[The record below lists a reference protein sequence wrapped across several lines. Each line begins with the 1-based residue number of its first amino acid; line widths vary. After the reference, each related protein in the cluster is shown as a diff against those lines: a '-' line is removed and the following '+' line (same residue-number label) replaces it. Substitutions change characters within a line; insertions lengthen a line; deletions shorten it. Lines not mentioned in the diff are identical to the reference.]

1 MTNNYFLY
9 LHGFQGSPNS
19 PKAQKLKAWLNDQ
32 FPEASIDAPELPM
45 QTKAA
50 LDLTHKL
57 LDDAVADNKVI
68 IGSSLGGYMAHLLK
82 QTRDD
87 VAKVILI
94 NPAARLDLI
103 AQMPAYSHMHD
114 EAMALFNAM
123 PKQLSSLSDY
133 LLLLQEDD
141 QTTPINLALEVF
153 NRAQID
159 LKSGQGHAYS
169 DIEVSFDAISKFL
182 TIHSTVCDS

>member
-57 LDDAVADNKVI
+57 LDNAKADNKVI

-103 AQMPAYSHMHD
+103 AQMPAYNHM
-114 EAMALFNAM
+114 
-123 PKQLSSLSDY
+123 QLI
-133 LLLLQEDD
+133 Q
-141 QTTPINLALEVF
+141 
-153 NRAQID
+153 R
-159 LKSGQGHAYS
+159 HA
-169 DIEVSFDAISKFL
+169 
-182 TIHSTVCDS
+182 

>member
-19 PKAQKLKAWLNDQ
+19 PKAQKLKTWLNDQ
-32 FPEASIDAPELPM
+32 FPEASIDAPELQM

-57 LDDAVADNKVI
+57 LDNAKADNKVI

-87 VAKVILI
+87 VTKVILI

-103 AQMPAYSHMHD
+103 AQMPAYNHVHD

-141 QTTPINLALEVF
+141 QTTPIDLALEVF
-153 NRAQID
+153 NGAQID
-159 LKSGQGHAYS
+159 IKSGQGHAYS
-169 DIEVSFDAISKFL
+169 DIEVSFNAIRKFL
-182 TIHSTVCDS
+182 TIHSTMCHE